1 MNTITLF
8 LMISNVIAFVGV
20 SCAFWF
26 NKPGIFLKNATG
38 SLSIISYL
46 IFLPYF
52 ILNAIALGL
61 FRVFS
66 QENALDEIVPNL
78 YIGYRLWIVDYQ
90 QFISKGI
97 KSTLDLSSEF
107 GEVGFIR
114 TGQNYLCIPLI
125 DTTAPTFNQLDEAI
139 SWITARLLEGP
150 VFVHC
155 ALGHGRSAT
164 VVAGFLLKQGIVNDV
179 KEAVAFIKAK
189 RPGIGLHPKQLAI
202 LEKFAQ
208 SCV

>member
-1 MNTITLF
+1 
-8 LMISNVIAFVGV
+8 
-20 SCAFWF
+20 
-26 NKPGIFLKNATG
+26 
-38 SLSIISYL
+38 
-46 IFLPYF
+46 
-52 ILNAIALGL
+52 
-61 FRVFS
+61 
-66 QENALDEIVPNL
+66 
-78 YIGYRLWIVDYQ
+78 VDYQ

-155 ALGHGRSAT
+155 ALGHGRSAL

-179 KEAVAFIKAK
+179 KEAVAFIKTK